1 MRISAAVAEVLLPI
15 LNDMKT
21 DLNNLNEL
29 YSNLNETVSNLEETV
44 SNLEETVS
52 DLNKTVEDHKSQ
64 TTSELDDLHSSI
76 DNPPTNVIAD
86 AVLVKLLPYLNN
98 VEENLCE
105 KIDESVNSLSGDI
118 SDLNERLT
126 DLEVNVCNLSD
137 SVINLD
143 ETMKETIEEYK
154 NQTTYEVTELHTSLQ
169 TYIDNPPTDVIAIAL
184 LGILLPYL
192 NNLDEKIDK
201 STNSLTG
208 DLSSLS
214 GSITDLREKVCNV
227 SDSQIEIAQDMN
239 ETINTH
245 MEHLN
250 MKLMSIK
257 SSMRQQHRDIGD
269 ELEQHKNHVNSELI
283 ELENNQDDIDTKLD
297 SLDTKQD
304 ELSMQVMSVSS
315 ELEQSILN
323 NVTEE
328 LKKTSDGLHQSLGY
342 TCGGEGGWRR
352 VVYFD
357 MTDLNADC
365 PTGWQLTSY
374 SKRTC
379 GRVTT
384 GIDSPVTQSSSLS
397 LEEPTIECVELSE
410 HIRMVQQMHLRPM
423 IMETLLLLM
432 VPMLVVLVSHM
443 VVHDNTSGHLQL
455 VLVKIYQLGMMTAL
469 VMLLHGITIDIPPFV
484 GGDYFCESGRN
495 STYRPPSFAEADPL
509 WDGEGCASTS
519 TCCEMNNPPYFTKQL
534 TNPTTDDIEIE
545 ARLCRWDSTDDSPV
559 EFIELYVK

>member
-1 MRISAAVAEVLLPI
+1 
-15 LNDMKT
+15 MK
-21 DLNNLNEL
+21 
-29 YSNLNETVSNLEETV
+29 
-44 SNLEETVS
+44 
-52 DLNKTVEDHKSQ
+52 
-64 TTSELDDLHSSI
+64 
-76 DNPPTNVIAD
+76 
-86 AVLVKLLPYLNN
+86 
-98 VEENLCE
+98 
-105 KIDESVNSLSGDI
+105 
-118 SDLNERLT
+118 
-126 DLEVNVCNLSD
+126 VCNLSD

-208 DLSSLS
+208 DLSSFS

-250 MKLMSIK
+250 MKLMPIK

-297 SLDTKQD
+297 SLDTKQN

-342 TCGGEGGWRR
+342 TCGAW
-352 VVYFD
+352 
-357 MTDLNADC
+357 
-365 PTGWQLTSY
+365 
-374 SKRTC
+374 
-379 GRVTT
+379 
-384 GIDSPVTQSSSLS
+384 
-397 LEEPTIECVELSE
+397 
-410 HIRMVQQMHLRPM
+410 
-423 IMETLLLLM
+423 
-432 VPMLVVLVSHM
+432 
-443 VVHDNTSGHLQL
+443 
-455 VLVKIYQLGMMTAL
+455 
-469 VMLLHGITIDIPPFV
+469 
-484 GGDYFCESGRN
+484 
-495 STYRPPSFAEADPL
+495 
-509 WDGEGCASTS
+509 
-519 TCCEMNNPPYFTKQL
+519 
-534 TNPTTDDIEIE
+534 
-545 ARLCRWDSTDDSPV
+545 
-559 EFIELYVK
+559 